1 MTLRRR
7 TMRLARLLVA
17 GLTVATSSL
26 VGPHL
31 AWADGVDQAQ
41 QNVDQTLAELEN
53 LQNQLG
59 QLDEDY
65 SAALDRQDQLAVEI
79 QQAQAEVDSM
89 SAQLGDVEQLL
100 RDVALK
106 RLTTGGTSDLSPLFA
121 DAGSY
126 IQAEQRDALNSMALD
141 VGDTTVDDL
150 QALLKDLN
158 RARDVLAT
166 KQAEAAQIIAT
177 LESKQQQYNEL
188 EQVFLAKYQ
197 QAQADLGAAKL
208 QAEQERRDAA
218 AAAAQ
223 QAAAAQAAANSGTN
237 SGSNSSPGRG
247 GGGSTGGSTGGSSG
261 GSTGGSSGGGSG
273 GSGGGSS
280 GGGSSGGGSYVPPV
294 SGKAGIA
301 ISAAYGQLGVPYKF
315 AAESPG
321 VAFDCSGL
329 TKYAWGQAGVYLPHQ
344 SAAQYASLPHVPK
357 DQAQPGDLVFYYS
370 PIGHV
375 GIYIGNGQ
383 MIHAP
388 QTGDV
393 VKISVV
399 HWNKVV
405 GVGRPG

>member
-1 MTLRRR
+1 MTFRRR

-17 GLTVATSSL
+17 GLTVVTSSL

-41 QNVDQTLAELEN
+41 QNVDKTLAELEN
-53 LQNQLG
+53 LQDQLG

-65 SAALDRQDQLAVEI
+65 SAALDRQDQLAAEI
-79 QQAQAEVDSM
+79 QQAQADVDSM
-89 SAQLGDVEQLL
+89 AAQLGGVEQLL

-121 DAGSY
+121 DASAY
-126 IQAEQRDALNSMALD
+126 IEAEQRDALGNMAQD
-141 VGDTTVDDL
+141 VGDVRVDDL

-158 RARDVLAT
+158 HARDVLAD

-188 EQVFLAKYQ
+188 EQVFLAKYE
-197 QAQADLGAAKL
+197 QAKADLGAAKL
-208 QAEQERRDAA
+208 EAEQERRAAA

-223 QAAAAQAAANSGTN
+223 QAAAAQAAANSNT
-237 SGSNSSPGRG
+237 GSTSSPGRG

-261 GSTGGSSGGGSG
+261 GSSSGSGSS
-273 GSGGGSS
+273 SGGGSS
-280 GGGSSGGGSYVPPV
+280 GGGSSGGGGGGTYIPPV

-301 ISAAYGQLGVPYKF
+301 VNAAYGQLGVPYKF

-344 SAAQYASLPHVPK
+344 SAAQYASIPHIPK
-357 DQAQPGDLVFYYS
+357 DQAHPGDLVFYYS